1 MNIYDKDLSKCIGC
15 NNCANICTKG
25 AIILEENQD
34 GFIYPK
40 IDLNKCTNCGMCIKK
55 CPIDQQNP
63 SFKFTPKIKIIKAKN
78 SETLFAGSS
87 GGFFPT
93 IAQYLLNNGW
103 IVYGA
108 IYDNI
113 QKKVIHVNTENT
125 PLHLICRS
133 KYTQSYLNDSFKQI
147 RSLLKTGKEILF
159 VGTPCQVAALY
170 LYIGERP
177 QNLIT
182 LDFICH
188 GVASSGYFT
197 KMIEHWQ
204 KEQNKNITNITYRE
218 KLLGWRHLVMKA
230 TFDDSTYAIK
240 DYSSDYYYAFTHNYS
255 IRKCCF
261 KCNFPR
267 RHQADISMGDAWH
280 KKDKEDTGLSIIS
293 INTLKGEKLFAS
305 TKNQFN
311 IEDDSIDSW
320 NINDAYHNYNP
331 KKYDIFFKQYKRM
344 NIEDLNKWLNKKQ
357 HIEKYIDH
365 TRVLLGKFKQKL
377 IHLISSF
384 LSL

>member
-204 KEQNKNITNITYRE
+204 KEQNKNITC
-218 KLLGWRHLVMKA
+218 WR
-230 TFDDSTYAIK
+230 
-240 DYSSDYYYAFTHNYS
+240 N
-255 IRKCCF
+255 
-261 KCNFPR
+261 
-267 RHQADISMGDAWH
+267 
-280 KKDKEDTGLSIIS
+280 
-293 INTLKGEKLFAS
+293 
-305 TKNQFN
+305 
-311 IEDDSIDSW
+311 
-320 NINDAYHNYNP
+320 
-331 KKYDIFFKQYKRM
+331 
-344 NIEDLNKWLNKKQ
+344 
-357 HIEKYIDH
+357 
-365 TRVLLGKFKQKL
+365 
-377 IHLISSF
+377 
-384 LSL
+384 